1 MKKKSL
7 FLSLCMCGIAVIF
20 LIIFAVVSIPKD
32 EPQPNNEITSA
43 VNEGNNKGSLEDPY
57 YIYDTETFVSLL
69 STYGGKTKPVRQKVQ
84 EIVYE
89 DKVDEN
95 GNVVT
100 DENGNPI
107 KVEKVD
113 ENGNVVYADKLDEN
127 GKPVYV
133 DVPGQTEVYHFKFLR
148 DVDFSGVSYV
158 TLFNNGENFIGEIN
172 GDGKVVK
179 NISISVSKDNLSDFI
194 YVSNAEPKE
203 YSSRIAIFGSTDGA
217 VISNI
222 SFENITINVDDSVIS
237 YLKGTSND
245 YFGNDYSGSFKEFVV
260 SSVVAYAVDTTI
272 KANVTASIDSDA
284 YSLYFYDEEAKEMK
298 RTGANAIGGV
308 VGFAQNS
315 TITSIT
321 DSENA
326 KVNVTIVS
334 DGGNGEYYLG
344 GVAGYLYNST
354 IKNVDATV
362 SVKANAIVKDESIVN
377 VYDDKG
383 NVILDEEGNPKK
395 RNKDALFI
403 GGVSG
408 YVYGSAIENM
418 NVSFT
423 VNQVESERLNFSEEK
438 SVNNF
443 LYNRVGGVTCDI
455 RANSSEQAS
464 TISNVNIS
472 SSVNMDCIFGGAIY
486 EVRSTDE
493 SNDSFV
499 TLKNIIVKSD
509 VDTIKAS
516 GIGEL
521 LYHTNIEY
529 DENFVYGNY
538 EGTEYNVMLT
548 GSTSFKTYNESGA
561 DIELAVS
568 IISKI
573 SSSETVSYSKSDI
586 KLIYSSGLSIG
597 NADRLSITYAGVA
610 SLGFSSVKAI

>member
-272 KANVTASIDSDA
+272 QANVTASIDSDA
-284 YSLYFYDEEAKEMK
+284 YAVYENGSIVGL
-298 RTGANAIGGV
+298 NSIGGV

-315 TITSIT
+315 TISSYS
-321 DSENA
+321 DSENV
-326 KVNVTIVS
+326 KVNVTFVADS
-334 DGGNGEYYLG
+334 GNGGYYFG

-354 IKNVDATV
+354 IKNIDATV
-362 SVKANAIVKDESIVN
+362 SVKAIAAVKEESIVN
-377 VYDDKG
+377 VYDDNG
-383 NVILDEEGNPKK
+383 EVVLDGDGNPRKQ
-395 RNKDALFI
+395 NKDALFI

-408 YVYGSAIENM
+408 YVYSSVIENM
-418 NVSFT
+418 NVDFT
-423 VNQVESERLNFSEEK
+423 VNQVESERLDFSEAK
-438 SVNNF
+438 TVNNF
-443 LYNRVGGVTCDI
+443 LYNRVGGVVSVI
-455 RANSSEQAS
+455 RANDNTQVSN
-464 TISNVNIS
+464 ISNVNVS
-472 SSVNMDCIFGGAIY
+472 STVNMDCIFGGVVY

-548 GSTSFKTYNESGA
+548 GSTSFKTYNESGV

>member
-57 YIYDTETFVSLL
+57 YIYDTETFVNLL

-272 KANVTASIDSDA
+272 QANVTASIDSDA
-284 YSLYFYDEEAKEMK
+284 YAVYENGSIVGL
-298 RTGANAIGGV
+298 NSIGGV

-315 TITSIT
+315 TISSYS
-321 DSENA
+321 DSENV
-326 KVNVTIVS
+326 KVNVTFVADS
-334 DGGNGEYYLG
+334 GNGGYYFG

-354 IKNVDATV
+354 IKNIDATV
-362 SVKANAIVKDESIVN
+362 SVKAIAAVKEESIVN
-377 VYDDKG
+377 VYDDNG
-383 NVILDEEGNPKK
+383 EVVLDGDGNPRKQ
-395 RNKDALFI
+395 NKDALFI

-408 YVYGSAIENM
+408 YVYSSVIENM
-418 NVSFT
+418 NVDFT
-423 VNQVESERLNFSEEK
+423 VNQVESERLDFSEAK
-438 SVNNF
+438 TVNNF
-443 LYNRVGGVTCDI
+443 LYNRVGGVVSVI
-455 RANSSEQAS
+455 RANDNTQVSN
-464 TISNVNIS
+464 ISNVNVS
-472 SSVNMDCIFGGAIY
+472 STVNMDCIFGGVVY

>member
-57 YIYDTETFVSLL
+57 YIYDTETFVNLL

-272 KANVTASIDSDA
+272 QANVTASIDSDA
-284 YSLYFYDEEAKEMK
+284 YAVYENGSIVGL
-298 RTGANAIGGV
+298 NSIGGV

-315 TITSIT
+315 TISSYS
-321 DSENA
+321 DSENV
-326 KVNVTIVS
+326 KVNVTFVADS
-334 DGGNGEYYLG
+334 GNGGYYFG

-354 IKNVDATV
+354 IKNIDATV
-362 SVKANAIVKDESIVN
+362 SVKAIAAVKEESIVN
-377 VYDDKG
+377 VYDDNG
-383 NVILDEEGNPKK
+383 EVVLDGDGNPRKQ
-395 RNKDALFI
+395 NKDALFI

-408 YVYGSAIENM
+408 YVYSSVIENM
-418 NVSFT
+418 NVDFT
-423 VNQVESERLNFSEEK
+423 VNQVESERLDFSEAK
-438 SVNNF
+438 TVNNF
-443 LYNRVGGVTCDI
+443 LYNRVGGVVSVI
-455 RANSSEQAS
+455 RANDNTQVSN
-464 TISNVNIS
+464 ISNVNVS
-472 SSVNMDCIFGGAIY
+472 STVNMDCIFGGVVY

-573 SSSETVSYSKSDI
+573 SSLETVSYSKSDI